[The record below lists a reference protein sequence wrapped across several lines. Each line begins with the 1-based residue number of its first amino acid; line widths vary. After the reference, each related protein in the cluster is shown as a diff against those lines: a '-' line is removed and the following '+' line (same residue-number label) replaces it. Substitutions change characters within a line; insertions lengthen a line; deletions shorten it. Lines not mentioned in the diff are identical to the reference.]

1 MSYENILTERID
13 KIALIT
19 LNRPEKLN
27 AMNYELASDLDEELT
42 TIESDDDVRA
52 VILTGA
58 GPRALSSGGDI
69 IQMVGLTTEDL
80 TARSEFRSQAN
91 WHIAT
96 SRQTNI
102 GATTGIA

>member
-42 TIESDDDVRA
+42 
-52 VILTGA
+52 
-58 GPRALSSGGDI
+58 
-69 IQMVGLTTEDL
+69 
-80 TARSEFRSQAN
+80 RSELADLLQRAIHFRIQA
-91 WHIAT
+91 
-96 SRQTNI
+96 
-102 GATTGIA
+102 